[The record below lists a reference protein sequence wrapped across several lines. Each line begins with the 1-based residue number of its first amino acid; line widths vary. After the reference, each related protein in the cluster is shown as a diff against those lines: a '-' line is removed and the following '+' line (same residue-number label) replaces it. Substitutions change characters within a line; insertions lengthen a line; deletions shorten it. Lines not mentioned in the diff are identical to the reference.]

1 MDYRQPPAVNHPPD
15 ERGVALVLSLIVL
28 MTLSVLVMALMSV
41 TSLEPAVVGNLA
53 AALQARWLAE
63 AGIEVGYLVLA
74 TARDPDGSWAGLLVG
89 ATGESPWVT
98 IPGLDGELP
107 PGAGPPGGTWR
118 VRIRNA
124 TSAGDPAG
132 TGQTLVLR
140 STATF
145 RGATRA
151 IEVAIGPDWAPGA
164 PTPAG
169 SGLAMSN
176 WRER

>member
-1 MDYRQPPAVNHPPD
+1 MNDRSD

-41 TSLEPAVVGNLA
+41 GSLEPAVVGNLA
-53 AALQARWLAE
+53 ASLQARWLAE

-74 TARDPDGSWAGLLVG
+74 TARDPDGSWTGLLGG
-89 ATGESPWVT
+89 ATAESPWVT
-98 IPGLDGELP
+98 MPGLDGAPP
-107 PGAGPPGGTWR
+107 PGAGPPGGTWK
-118 VRIRNA
+118 VSIRD
-124 TSAGDPAG
+124 TTGAGDPAG
-132 TGQTLVLR
+132 NGRILLLR

-145 RGATRA
+145 RGATRT
-151 IEVAIGPDWAPGA
+151 IEVAIGSDWTPGA

-169 SGLAMSN
+169 AGPAMSN